1 MREMKESQSLSEVA
15 ELLGES
21 REAAFV
27 VDPEGRIVLWNPA
40 AEAFLGVPA
49 GEAIGRHCAT
59 VVRGAGVAGRFQC
72 TRNCPLLIQA
82 ERDDSYVVREMR
94 VPGKPRPAS
103 WRDVRVHHVPLEDDS
118 GKFGYL
124 MHVITPAGAEEG

>member
-1 MREMKESQSLSEVA
+1 MTENQSLSQVA
-15 ELLGES
+15 ELLAKGNDP
-21 REAAFV
+21 AFV
-27 VDPEGRIVLWNPA
+27 VDPQGRVILWNPA
-40 AEAFLGVPA
+40 AEAFLGVSA

-59 VVRGAGVAGRFQC
+59 VVRGAGVAGQFEC

-94 VPGKPRPAS
+94 VPGMPRPAS

-124 MHVITPAGAEEG
+124 LHVITPAGGQEG